1 MMLLTLKEQV
11 LKQLHNRWAKRNLL
25 WLSCKVWRYL
35 VSNVTFRGDHVEH
48 EKCVSEEMVVS
59 IHLSNLDQLKHDI
72 FPTSSRGEKVTSD

>member
-11 LKQLHNRWAKRNLL
+11 LKQLHNRWAKTNLL
-25 WLSCKVWRYL
+25 WLSWKVWRYL

-59 IHLSNLDQLKHDI
+59 IHLSNLDQLKHM
-72 FPTSSRGEKVTSD
+72 